1 LPREYESLSDGEE
14 LNDISIYDF
23 IPQTVSAFA
32 QLLMEKE
39 NMKAWNDIINCTE
52 DQQNELLDNL
62 KKESK
67 LKNEANDSNQSD
79 SRRIQPGFSADQCFK
94 RIDADLKNM
103 LKKKHIPLVS
113 FKSIFYLYIFLKSYN
128 SQGVL
133 ASIEEEITNFFNDKP
148 FETYKSCLPSGYQRL
163 LLHACSQYLDL
174 TCLSKSQIIICLFV

>member
-1 LPREYESLSDGEE
+1 
-14 LNDISIYDF
+14 
-23 IPQTVSAFA
+23 
-32 QLLMEKE
+32 MEKE

-62 KKESK
+62 EKEHK
-67 LKNEANDSNQSD
+67 LQNEAIDRNQSD
-79 SRRIQPGFSADQCFK
+79 NRRTQPGFSPDQCFK

-103 LKKKHIPLVS
+103 LKKKHIPL
-113 FKSIFYLYIFLKSYN
+113 
-128 SQGVL
+128 GVL

-174 TCLSKSQIIICLFV
+174 TCLSKSQMICLFV

>member
-1 LPREYESLSDGEE
+1 MPREYESLSDGEE

-62 KKESK
+62 EKEHK
-67 LKNEANDSNQSD
+67 LQNEAIDHNQSD
-79 SRRIQPGFSADQCFK
+79 NRRIQPGFSPDQCFK

-113 FKSIFYLYIFLKSYN
+113 FKSIFIYIFFSNHTILR
-128 SQGVL
+128 
-133 ASIEEEITNFFNDKP
+133 EFW
-148 FETYKSCLPSGYQRL
+148 L
-163 LLHACSQYLDL
+163 LLKKRSL
-174 TCLSKSQIIICLFV
+174 TSSTISRLKHTSRAFPLVINDYYFTPALNIWT